1 MGLGALGLGGEALVG
16 DHVMA
21 HLALKRVHG
30 VKLDGLAGGAH
41 AGDRLAGDVL
51 QLFLALGAEAGDVEH
66 EARAL
71 AGLGLDGQTGQLLEG
86 VQDLAVVAH
95 EAVEG
100 VGVVGDDLDRGAA
113 VFDVDLDVAVEVGD
127 VKQLFQVVGGDFAFF
142 FEAGQL
148 VCVVVTHDVS
158 SVVGNGVLLVSRLPA
173 GGLEP

>member
-1 MGLGALGLGGEALVG
+1 MSSW
-16 DHVMA
+16 
-21 HLALKRVHG
+21 R
-30 VKLDGLAGGAH
+30 
-41 AGDRLAGDVL
+41 
-51 QLFLALGAEAGDVEH
+51 
-66 EARAL
+66 
-71 AGLGLDGQTGQLLEG
+71 
-86 VQDLAVVAH
+86 AH

-127 VKQLFQVVGGDFAFF
+127 VKQLFQVVSGDFAFF

-173 GGLEP
+173 GCLEP

>member
-16 DHVMA
+16 DHVVA
-21 HLALKRVHG
+21 HLALEGVHG
-30 VKLDGLAGGAH
+30 VELDGLAGGAH
-41 AGDRLAGDVL
+41 AGDGLAGDVL
-51 QLFLALGAEAGDVEH
+51 EFFLALGAEAGDVEH

-71 AGLGLDGQTGQLLEG
+71 AGLGLDGQAGQLLEG
-86 VQDLAVVAH
+86 VQDLAVLAH
-95 EAVEG
+95 EAVEC
-100 VGVVGDDLDRGAA
+100 VGVVGDDFDRGAA
-113 VFDVDLDVAVEVGD
+113 VFDVDFDVAVEVGD
-127 VKQLFQVVGGDFAFF
+127 VEEFFQVVGGELAFF